1 MRTSH
6 ELLAGAIDLHV
17 HAFPDIRP
25 RRIDAIELI
34 HEARGVGMAGVL
46 IKDHVTITSDR
57 AYILNKI
64 FPDFKVFGS
73 IVLNYTVGGLNPV
86 AVRAAIRLGVKQVYM
101 PTYSSAYG
109 IKKHGMISETFAD
122 LFPPNGKKG
131 ISILSPKGTLLPEID
146 TILRTIRENDVILG
160 TGHLSPAESLKLVD
174 RANQLGVQKVLVTHP
189 SSLLTDMSLDDQK
202 RAVQMG
208 AFIEHC
214 YVGCTSFTSTGKPL
228 PPKAMAD
235 QIRGV
240 GAEHCIMST
249 DFGQLKNLPPVEGM
263 RKFIEDMLANGITK
277 DEIDQMIRK
286 NPRRLLNLDEE

>member
-1 MRTSH
+1 M
-6 ELLAGAIDLHV
+6 LAGAIDLHV

-34 HEARGVGMAGVL
+34 DEARGVGMAGAL

-73 IVLNYTVGGLNPV
+73 IVLNYTVGGLNPP
-86 AVRAAIRLGVKQVYM
+86 AVKAAIRLGVKQVYM

-109 IKKHGMISETFAD
+109 IKKHGVISETFTD

-131 ISILSPKGTLLPEID
+131 ISILSTKGTLLPEVDI
-146 TILRTIRENDVILG
+146 ILRTIMEKDVILG
-160 TGHLSPAESLKLVD
+160 TGHLSPAESLKLIE
-174 RANQLGVQKVLVTHP
+174 RAKELGVQKVLVTHP

-214 YVGCTSFTSTGKPL
+214 YVGCTTFTSTGKPL
-228 PPKAMAD
+228 PPKAMAE
-235 QIRGV
+235 QIKGV
-240 GAEHCIMST
+240 GAEYCIMST
-249 DFGQLKNLPPVEGM
+249 DFGQLKNLTPVEGM
-263 RKFIEDMLANGITK
+263 RKFIEEMLANGITK
-277 DEIDQMIRK
+277 DEIDRMIRK
-286 NPRRLLNLDEE
+286 NPRKLLNLV

>member
-1 MRTSH
+1 M
-6 ELLAGAIDLHV
+6 AGA
-17 HAFPDIRP
+17 
-25 RRIDAIELI
+25 
-34 HEARGVGMAGVL
+34 L

-73 IVLNYTVGGLNPV
+73 IVLNYTVGGLNPP
-86 AVRAAIRLGVKQVYM
+86 AVKAAIRLGVKQVYM

-109 IKKHGMISETFAD
+109 IKKHGVISETFTD

-131 ISILSPKGTLLPEID
+131 ISILSTKGTLLPEVDI
-146 TILRTIRENDVILG
+146 ILRTIMENDVILG
-160 TGHLSPAESLKLVD
+160 TGHLSPAESLKLIE
-174 RANQLGVQKVLVTHP
+174 RAKELGVQKVLVTHP

-214 YVGCTSFTSTGKPL
+214 YVGCTTFTSTGKPL
-228 PPKAMAD
+228 PPKAMAE
-235 QIRGV
+235 QIKGV

-249 DFGQLKNLPPVEGM
+249 DFGQLKNLTPVEGM
-263 RKFIEDMLANGITK
+263 RKFIEEMLANGITK
-277 DEIDQMIRK
+277 DEIDRMIRK
-286 NPRRLLNLDEE
+286 NPRKLLNLV

>member
-1 MRTSH
+1 MGTSQ

-25 RRIDAIELI
+25 RRIDAIELVD
-34 HEARGVGMAGVL
+34 EARGVGMTGAL
-46 IKDHVTITSDR
+46 IKDHVTITADR

-73 IVLNYTVGGLNPV
+73 IVLNHTVGGLNPA
-86 AVRAAIRLGVKQVYM
+86 AVKAAIRLGVKQIYM

-109 IKKHGMISETFAD
+109 IKKHGVISETFTE

-131 ISILSPKGTLLPEID
+131 ISILSTKGALLPEVDI
-146 TILRTIRENDVILG
+146 ILRAIMENDVILG
-160 TGHLSPAESLKLVD
+160 TGHLSPAESLKLIE
-174 RANQLGVQKVLVTHP
+174 RAKELGVQKVLVTHP

-202 RAVQMG
+202 TAVQMG

-214 YVGCTSFTSTGKPL
+214 YVGCTTFTSTGKPL

-235 QIRGV
+235 QIKAV

-263 RKFIEDMLANGITK
+263 RKFIEEMLANGITE
-277 DEIDQMIRK
+277 DGIDRMIRK
-286 NPRRLLNLDEE
+286 NPRKLLNLV

>member
-1 MRTSH
+1 MGTSQ

-25 RRIDAIELI
+25 RRIDAIELVD
-34 HEARGVGMAGVL
+34 EARGVGMTGAL
-46 IKDHVTITSDR
+46 IKDHVTITADR

-73 IVLNYTVGGLNPV
+73 IVLNYTVGGLNPA
-86 AVRAAIRLGVKQVYM
+86 AVKAAIRLGVKQIYM

-109 IKKHGMISETFAD
+109 IKKHGVISETFTE

-131 ISILSPKGTLLPEID
+131 ISILSTKGTLLPEVDIILK
-146 TILRTIRENDVILG
+146 TIMENDVILG
-160 TGHLSPAESLKLVD
+160 TGHLSPAESLKLIE
-174 RANQLGVQKVLVTHP
+174 RAKELGVQKVLVTHP

-214 YVGCTSFTSTGKPL
+214 YVGCTTFTSTGKPL
-228 PPKAMAD
+228 PPKAMAE
-235 QIRGV
+235 QIKAV

-263 RKFIEDMLANGITK
+263 RKFIEEMLANGITE
-277 DEIDQMIRK
+277 DGIDRMIRK
-286 NPRRLLNLDEE
+286 NPRKLLNLV

>member
-1 MRTSH
+1 MRVSH

-34 HEARGVGMAGVL
+34 DEARGVGMAGAL

-73 IVLNYTVGGLNPV
+73 IVLNYTVGGLNPP
-86 AVRAAIRLGVKQVYM
+86 AVKAAIRLGVKQVYM

-109 IKKHGMISETFAD
+109 IKKHGVISETFTD

-131 ISILSPKGTLLPEID
+131 ISILSTKGTLLPEVDI
-146 TILRTIRENDVILG
+146 ILRTIMENDVILG
-160 TGHLSPAESLKLVD
+160 TGHLSPAESLKLIE
-174 RANQLGVQKVLVTHP
+174 RAKELGVQKVLVTHP

-214 YVGCTSFTSTGKPL
+214 YVGCTTFTSTGKPL
-228 PPKAMAD
+228 PPKAMAE
-235 QIRGV
+235 QIKGV

-249 DFGQLKNLPPVEGM
+249 DFGQLKNLTPVEGM
-263 RKFIEDMLANGITK
+263 RKFIEEMLANGITK
-277 DEIDQMIRK
+277 DEIDRMIRK
-286 NPRRLLNLDEE
+286 NPRKLLNLV

>member
-6 ELLAGAIDLHV
+6 ELLVGAIDLHV

-34 HEARGVGMAGVL
+34 EEASRAGMAGVL
-46 IKDHVTITSDR
+46 IKDHVTVTSDR

-86 AVRAAIRLGVKQVYM
+86 AVRAAIRLGAKQVYM
-101 PTYSSAYG
+101 PTYSAAYG
-109 IKKHGMISETFAD
+109 IKKHGVISETFSD
-122 LFPPNGKKG
+122 LFPPDGKKG
-131 ISILSPKGTLLPEID
+131 ISILSPKGTFLPEID

-189 SSLLTDMSLDDQK
+189 SSLLTDMSLEDQK